1 MNILIVS
8 MISLI
13 LNIFLGKLRN
23 NYKKM
28 TLMWW
33 ILIHASIPVI
43 IPLRI
48 WLNTPKIWIPFYIAV
63 AVLGQFIGARYLS
76 TNTQEELKD
85 KHQEKLYL

>member
-8 MISLI
+8 ITSLI
-13 LNIFLGKLRN
+13 LNIFLGKLRT

-48 WLNTPKIWIPFYIAV
+48 WLDTPKIWIPFYIAV
-63 AVLGQFIGARYLS
+63 AVLGQFIGSRYLFA
-76 TNTQEELKD
+76 NTQEELKD
-85 KHQEKLYL
+85 KPEEQLYL